1 MFKQAELTANGIE
14 LIDQSSSTYNYKS
27 VIESI
32 LSFNRESKNC
42 HLKTA
47 IFAKDLPDSAT
58 QNKEANSDTTS
69 GYFIRKQQ
77 ISESKIV
84 SFLTTLHIDFLNS
97 SRLLPPGIQKI
108 SITNL
113 TLKLIL

>member
-1 MFKQAELTANGIE
+1 MFNQAELTANGIE

-27 VIESI
+27 VIETI

-58 QNKEANSDTTS
+58 QNKKGTSDSTS

-77 ISESKIV
+77 ISESKVV

-97 SRLLPPGIQKI
+97 SRLLPPGKQKKYLF
-108 SITNL
+108 TVWVE
-113 TLKLIL
+113 